1 MLRPEDV
8 EDESETWDIKLTFLV
23 AMQWALE
30 TSGGSHK

>member
-8 EDESETWDIKLTFLV
+8 EEESETRDSKLTFLV
-23 AMQWALE
+23 AMLWALE